1 MGATLRSVHP
11 RADIW
16 ALDVSGALAIPGVR
30 AVLTHEDVPG
40 RKVYGMERAD
50 QPVLAWQH
58 VRYQGEAIAIVA
70 ADDPETARR
79 AIDAIEVE
87 YDVLEPVTDPERA
100 MAAEAPQLHLSGNVL
115 RHVRINHGDPN
126 AAAEIVV
133 TGDYE
138 VGMQDQAFLGP
149 ESGLAVPDGEG
160 GVDLYVATQW
170 LHTDQEQLA
179 LSLDLPPEKVRLILG
194 GVGGAFGGREDLSM
208 QIHACMLA
216 LHTGRP
222 VRMVYNRE
230 ESFFGHVHRH
240 PAWMHYEHGAT
251 QDGRLVYVR
260 ARIVLDGGAYA
271 SSSTAVCSN
280 AACFAVGPYD
290 VPNARIDSYVTYTN
304 NPPCGAMR
312 GFGVVQVAIAHE
324 AQMDKLAAALEVDPV
339 ELRIANAMAPGTRMP
354 TGQEIGEPAPVAE
367 LLERVRAMPLP
378 PPPPASGRDLRE
390 LPGGVSNTTH
400 GEGVRR
406 GVGYAVGIKNV
417 GFSEG
422 FDDYSTARVR
432 LFIDGGEPL
441 VEVHTAAVEVG
452 QGLVTVQAQI
462 ARTELGVERVAVLTA
477 DTQVGSAGSS
487 SASRQTYVTGGA
499 VRAAC
504 QAVRERLGSDP
515 RTMRADE
522 LAEMVGDDVV
532 EETVEWHHR
541 ATSPLD
547 ENGQGDAH
555 LQFAFSAH
563 RAVVDV
569 DLELGLVRV
578 VELATAQEVGRAMN
592 PQALE
597 GQIHGGTAQGL
608 GLALLEEIQ
617 LKDGRVLN
625 ASFTDYL
632 LPTILDMP
640 PMQIEILEHADPES
654 PYGLKGAGEPPH
666 ISTPPAV
673 LAALRAATG
682 RPLTRVPVRPEH
694 IVGLEPAELEPE
706 ALPVSL
712 AELRSLFEHSPWVA
726 ETAWRAR
733 PFATA
738 GELEAALAAAVG
750 EAPRERQLELIRAHP
765 EPRGPGGA
773 REHANARVHTR
784 AVLRGA
790 RSTHRRAA
798 RVAPAPESRLPR
810 AIRVPA
816 DRVRARAH
824 QGLDHRLGQLPARAP
839 ERAGDRDRTW
849 RDHEDRATPSRRPA
863 RGGVVSGITT
873 HVLDTARGRPAAGVP
888 VALERAV
895 DSGWQ
900 PVGRGSTD
908 DDGRVND
915 LLSSRPEPGRW
926 RLTFDTGAYF
936 GAGSQAAFYPEVSV
950 TFAVEV
956 GEEHYHVPLLLS
968 PYGYSTYRGS

>member
-1 MGATLRSVHP
+1 MSTVPSAPSRERSPAEIQRPGVVGTSTVRADGIPKVTGEFEYSSDMRMDGMLWGATLRSAHP

-16 ALDVSGALAIPGVR
+16 SVDVSRALAIPGVR
-30 AVLTHEDVPG
+30 AVLTHEEVPG
-40 RKVYGMERAD
+40 SKLYGMERAD

-58 VRYQGEAIAIVA
+58 VRYQGEPVAIVA
-70 ADDPETARR
+70 ADDPETARQ
-79 AIDAIEVE
+79 AIGAIEVD
-87 YDVLEPVTDPERA
+87 YDVLEPLTDPERA
-100 MAAEAPQLHLSGNVL
+100 MASDAPALHLSGNVL
-115 RHVRINHGDPN
+115 RHVRIIHGDPD
-126 AAAEIVV
+126 ADAEVV
-133 TGDYE
+133 VSGEYE

-160 GVDLYVATQW
+160 GVDLYIATQW
-170 LHTDQEQLA
+170 LHSDLDQLA
-179 LSLDLPPEKVRLILG
+179 ACLDLPPEKVRLILS

-216 LHTGRP
+216 LSTGRP

-240 PAWMHYEHGAT
+240 PCRMRYEHGAT
-251 QDGRLVYVR
+251 TAGRLVYVR

-280 AACFAVGPYD
+280 AACFAAGPYE

-312 GFGVVQVAIAHE
+312 GFGAVQVAIAHE
-324 AQMDKLAAALEVDPV
+324 AQMDKLAAALGIDAVA
-339 ELRIANAMAPGTRMP
+339 LRVANAMRPGTRMP
-354 TGQEIGEPAPVAE
+354 TGQLVPEPAPVAE

-378 PPPPASGRDLRE
+378 RLAADGDRDLRE

-406 GVGYAVGIKNV
+406 GVGYAVAVKNV

-432 LFIDGGEPL
+432 LSVDGGEPL

-477 DTQVGSAGSS
+477 DTRVGSAGSS

-499 VRAAC
+499 VKAAC
-504 QAVRERLGSDP
+504 EAIRERLGSDP
-515 RTMRADE
+515 RAMSAGE
-522 LAEMVGDDVV
+522 LAELIGAEAI
-532 EETVEWHHR
+532 EETVEWRHR
-541 ATSPLD
+541 ATHPLD

-555 LQFAFSAH
+555 VQFAFSAH

-597 GQIHGGTAQGL
+597 GQIQGGTAQGL

-617 LKDGRVLN
+617 VKDGKVLN

-640 PMQIEILEHADPES
+640 PMRIEILEHADPEA
-654 PYGLKGAGEPPH
+654 PYGLKGVGEPPH

-682 RPLTRVPVRPEH
+682 RPLTRAPVRPEH
-694 IVGLEPAELEPE
+694 IVGLETAGLPVSPAELGG
-706 ALPVSL
+706 
-712 AELRSLFEHSPWVA
+712 LFEHSPWVV
-726 ETAWRAR
+726 EEAWRRA
-733 PFATA
+733 PFASLA
-738 GELEAALAAAVG
+738 DLHAALEAAMR
-750 EAPRERQLELIRAHP
+750 EAPRERQLALIRAHP
-765 EPRGPGGA
+765 ELAGREAQERTLTRESAHEQASAGLDRLTTAEMEALRRLNRSYRERFGFPLIVCVREHTKESILGWGAARLGHSREQEIDVALGEVGKIARLRLADLLGGA
-773 REHANARVHTR
+773 
-784 AVLRGA
+784 L
-790 RSTHRRAA
+790 
-798 RVAPAPESRLPR
+798 
-810 AIRVPA
+810 
-816 DRVRARAH
+816 
-824 QGLDHRLGQLPARAP
+824 
-839 ERAGDRDRTW
+839 
-849 RDHEDRATPSRRPA
+849 
-863 RGGVVSGITT
+863 
-873 HVLDTARGRPAAGVP
+873 
-888 VALERAV
+888 
-895 DSGWQ
+895 
-900 PVGRGSTD
+900 
-908 DDGRVND
+908 
-915 LLSSRPEPGRW
+915 
-926 RLTFDTGAYF
+926 
-936 GAGSQAAFYPEVSV
+936 
-950 TFAVEV
+950 
-956 GEEHYHVPLLLS
+956 
-968 PYGYSTYRGS
+968 